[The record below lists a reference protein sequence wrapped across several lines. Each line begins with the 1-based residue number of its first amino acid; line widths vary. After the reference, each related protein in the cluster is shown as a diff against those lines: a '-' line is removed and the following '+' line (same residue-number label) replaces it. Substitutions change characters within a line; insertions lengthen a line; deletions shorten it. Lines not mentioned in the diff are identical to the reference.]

1 MLNTKKSTS
10 VSVFA
15 YEGNDIAFSK
25 GRNVMM
31 NATQMAKPFGKKPAK
46 WLELPSTKEFL
57 STLTDVRKSDFA
69 LIQTE
74 KGGLAGGGN
83 TWMHEDVA
91 LEFARWLSPA
101 FAIWCND
108 RIKELLTTGVA
119 TVRNDDEAIAYAMD
133 VLNRRLAESRQQL
146 QIAQGTIERQE
157 EEIKT
162 LAPKAQ
168 YTDEVLQST
177 STYTLTQVA
186 HDLGL
191 RSVHALTR
199 ILMEKKILF
208 RQSGQWQP
216 TAKVA
221 TKGYFDTRTA
231 KYVKSDNSIGTS
243 ISTVITES
251 GRQFLHTLING
262 RF

>member
-1 MLNTKKSTS
+1 
-10 VSVFA
+10 
-15 YEGNDIAFSK
+15 
-25 GRNVMM
+25 
-31 NATQMAKPFGKKPAK
+31 MA
-46 WLELPSTKEFL
+46 
-57 STLTDVRKSDFA
+57 RA
-69 LIQTE
+69 LIVAQQTIE
-74 KGGLAGGGN
+74 RHK
-83 TWMHEDVA
+83 
-91 LEFARWLSPA
+91 
-101 FAIWCND
+101 
-108 RIKELLTTGVA
+108 
-119 TVRNDDEAIAYAMD
+119 
-133 VLNRRLAESRQQL
+133 QQL

-168 YTDEVLQST
+168 YTDDVLQST

>member
-1 MLNTKKSTS
+1 
-10 VSVFA
+10 
-15 YEGNDIAFSK
+15 
-25 GRNVMM
+25 
-31 NATQMAKPFGKKPAK
+31 
-46 WLELPSTKEFL
+46 
-57 STLTDVRKSDFA
+57 
-69 LIQTE
+69 
-74 KGGLAGGGN
+74 
-83 TWMHEDVA
+83 MHEDVA

-108 RIKELLTTGVA
+108 RIKELLTTGVT

>member
-1 MLNTKKSTS
+1 MLKTAKSNA
-10 VSVFA
+10 VSVFD
-15 YEGNDIAFSK
+15 YEGSEIAFSQNSDGGK
-25 GRNVMM
+25 LLI
-31 NATQMAKPFGKKPAK
+31 NATQMSKPFGKRPSK

-57 STLTDVRKSDFA
+57 QTLAPIRKSDR
-69 LIQTE
+69 LVVTVN
-74 KGGLAGGGN
+74 GTG

-108 RIKELLTTGVA
+108 RIKELLTTGVT

>member
-1 MLNTKKSTS
+1 M
-10 VSVFA
+10 
-15 YEGNDIAFSK
+15 
-25 GRNVMM
+25 
-31 NATQMAKPFGKKPAK
+31 
-46 WLELPSTKEFL
+46 
-57 STLTDVRKSDFA
+57 
-69 LIQTE
+69 
-74 KGGLAGGGN
+74 
-83 TWMHEDVA
+83 
-91 LEFARWLSPA
+91 EFARWLSPA

-108 RIKELLTTGVA
+108 RIKELLTTGVT

-168 YTDEVLQST
+168 YTDDVLQST

-221 TKGYFDTRTA
+221 EKGYFDTRTA
-231 KYVKSDNSIGTS
+231 KYVKPDNTIGTS
-243 ISTVITES
+243 MSTVITES

>member
-1 MLNTKKSTS
+1 MDIQIFNSPQFGEIRTTGTS
-10 VSVFA
+10 ENPMFCLSDLCRCLGLSAKGVNQRLGDEVISNYPITDNLGRTQQALFVNEDGLYDVILDSRKPQAKAFRKWITSEVLPTIRKTGGYIVSSP
-15 YEGNDIAFSK
+15 EESPEDI
-25 GRNVMM
+25 
-31 NATQMAKPFGKKPAK
+31 MA
-46 WLELPSTKEFL
+46 
-57 STLTDVRKSDFA
+57 RA
-69 LIQTE
+69 LIVAQQTIE
-74 KGGLAGGGN
+74 
-83 TWMHEDVA
+83 
-91 LEFARWLSPA
+91 
-101 FAIWCND
+101 
-108 RIKELLTTGVA
+108 
-119 TVRNDDEAIAYAMD
+119 RNK
-133 VLNRRLAESRQQL
+133 QQL

-168 YTDEVLQST
+168 YTDDVLQST